1 MITAIT
7 VFLLVPII
15 RLDAKIFPVVASMG
29 YAKLYTSI
37 NVNSFAIWD
46 VFIALVILI
55 IFLVL
60 YFTKLKKDGWTLNDL
75 GLKISGKQLIR
86 CILLALTVGCIYYG
100 IVLEYTIF

>member
-1 MITAIT
+1 
-7 VFLLVPII
+7 
-15 RLDAKIFPVVASMG
+15 MG
-29 YAKLYTSI
+29 YAKLYTSV

-100 IVLEYTIF
+100 IVFGIYYILKVDLRAWAISAKPFNPDKISMWI